1 MKLKIIK
8 NYLSL
13 DDSLNLT
20 ELRIANRKIQNRNL
34 DILADSTFEKFNAKP
49 KSESNL
55 VKIVTLTANE
65 FETISIEES
74 YVTME
79 S

>member
-1 MKLKIIK
+1 MELEIIR
-8 NYLSL
+8 NYLSI
-13 DDSLNLT
+13 DGSLNLT
-20 ELRIANRKIQNRNL
+20 ELRIANRKVQNRNL
-34 DILADSTFEKFNAKP
+34 DILADTTFEKFNAKP

-55 VKIVTLTANE
+55 IKIVTLTANE